1 MNSGSKVWAF
11 NHILCYIISESSPT
25 PSLIACLSLTS
36 WFWKHFHIWVLTMPY
51 EIDRIGIILSLNIY
65 RRGNRWGGEINV
77 KRYQNGLKFSN
88 LKPLFILLY
97 HTFRRC
103 GLWRRIS
110 VPLILNSIAFW
121 LNSFV
126 RLQFP
131 HLWHGK
137 NTVFLSHWAVVM
149 IKGNNACKP
158 LAQCEA
164 CSRLF
169 CCLLISW
176 NRKWE

>member
-1 MNSGSKVWAF
+1 MKRRDKCQKV
-11 NHILCYIISESSPT
+11 SE
-25 PSLIACLSLTS
+25 LG
-36 WFWKHFHIWVLTMPY
+36 V
-51 EIDRIGIILSLNIY
+51 
-65 RRGNRWGGEINV
+65 
-77 KRYQNGLKFSN
+77 KFSN
-88 LKPLFILLY
+88 LKPLFILLC

-103 GLWRRIS
+103 GIWSRVS

-131 HLWHGK
+131 HLWHG
-137 NTVFLSHWAVVM
+137 NNIVFLSHWAVVM

-158 LAQCEA
+158 LAQCDA
-164 CSRLF
+164 CCRLF

-176 NRKWE
+176 NRKWEYDKIVSFYKNKFIEIGVLKHGWSSRISQGAFSVYRFPVCTPYF